1 MLSALCWLAVV
12 QKTRQV
18 IVFLIGTNTETFA
31 DKVKGSNNK
40 CGVVWWHQ
48 RTCSDMLWCVAH
60 ISKIHVI
67 FFIYVYLCQVHC
79 SYAILGHD
87 CCWKTDPKIDDDLC
101 VRRRAKWFSAHVL
114 YQVPFSCLSSTW
126 EMYSM
131 HPGYCSQIYVTSQK
145 PLLAAICDCFYQ
157 AEWVIYCMH
166 FGRMSSCNNVFWGRD
181 LSQHV
186 YDLWAVKHQTLRPG
200 LHYSTQCPLCVR
212 KSQPLLRHCHWVG

>member
-1 MLSALCWLAVV
+1 MTS
-12 QKTRQV
+12 
-18 IVFLIGTNTETFA
+18 E
-31 DKVKGSNNK
+31 
-40 CGVVWWHQ
+40 
-48 RTCSDMLWCVAH
+48 DMFWCVAH
-60 ISKIHVI
+60 ISKIHVK

-87 CCWKTDPKIDDDLC
+87 CCWKMDPKIDDLC

-186 YDLWAVKHQTLRPG
+186 YDLWAVKHQTLSARA
-200 LHYSTQCPLCVR
+200 PLQHTMPSVCE
-212 KSQPLLRHCHWVG
+212 KEPATIKTLPLSLVIWTLVTMSL